1 MIVVKIIAIILL
13 VYFSLNV
20 GYLLLFAIAG
30 LFYRHPKFE
39 EREPE
44 VSFCVM
50 IPAYKGDAVIINTV
64 VENLKQNYPKELYD
78 IYVIADSFKQE
89 TLDELKNYDVQVI
102 EVKFE
107 NSTKSRAINKA
118 FEVIEEK
125 YDYVVLLDVD
135 NVMEQLLLQK
145 LNNRLVTNVQIIQ
158 AHRVA
163 LNTDTPFAILD
174 AVSEEINNH
183 IFRKGH
189 AALGFSSA
197 LIGSGKAAGF
207 RFFKDIMREIDAIGG
222 FDKELELRIL
232 KQRIK
237 MHYLENGYVFDEKVQ
252 QAEVFQN
259 QRRRWLSAQYH
270 YLRKYILS
278 GIKQFFYGNFDY
290 ADKLFQFFMFP
301 RVLLLGVLF
310 IATAIVYIFNLNFLF
325 KEIWLAL
332 FLLNLTALVISVP
345 RKYLN
350 NKTANAMLTLP
361 KAFFLFFLNLFK
373 LQGANKK
380 FIHTPHGKKDDK
392 K

>member
-1 MIVVKIIAIILL
+1 MIVVKVIVIIVL

-30 LFYRHPKFE
+30 LFYKQPKFE
-39 EREPE
+39 YREPT

-50 IPAYKGDAVIINTV
+50 IPAYKGDSVIINTV
-64 VENLKQNYPKELYD
+64 IENLKQQYPKNLYD

-89 TLDELKNYDVQVI
+89 TLVELKNFDVQVI
-102 EVKFE
+102 EVEFE
-107 NSTKSRAINKA
+107 NSTKSKSINKA
-118 FEVIEEK
+118 FEVIEDK

-135 NVMEQLLLQK
+135 NVMEQKLLQK
-145 LNNRLVTNVQIIQ
+145 LNNRLVKNVQIIQ

-189 AALGFSSA
+189 AALRFSSA

-207 RFFKDIMREIDAIGG
+207 RFFKDIMSEIDAIGG

-237 MHYLENGYVFDEKVQ
+237 IHYLEDGYVFDEKVQ

-270 YLRKYILS
+270 YFRKYFLS
-278 GIKQFFYGNFDY
+278 GINQFFHGNFDY

-310 IATAIVYIFNLNFLF
+310 IITAILMVFGIELYTST
-325 KEIWLAL
+325 WLIL

-345 RKYLN
+345 RKYIN
-350 NKTANAMLTLP
+350 GQTASALFTLP
-361 KAFFLFFLNLFK
+361 KAFLLFFLNLFK
-373 LQGANKK
+373 LRGANKK
-380 FIHTPHGKKDDK
+380 FIHTPHGKKEK
-392 K
+392 